1 MLRTT
6 VEILAIGNELLR
18 WEIQDTNTTWIC
30 RLINSRGGE
39 VVRST
44 MLPDIEEEIAAAVRA
59 AVDRRVDILFTS
71 GGLGPTE
78 DDLTLA
84 AVAKGAGVDL
94 ALDTTAR
101 DMVRQRYD
109 DFHAQGVLA
118 QGGLNLFREKMAWL
132 PVGATPLHN
141 PVGTAPG
148 VMLQV
153 ETTTIISL
161 PGVPPELEGIITQ
174 SLATFI
180 DQTFGSGSACSRT
193 LTVRCNDESIMA
205 PALRQVIAHHP
216 QVYIKSLARVLG
228 EVPELDILFTT
239 TNAQAALAQAQVMAA
254 YSELAERL
262 SALGI
267 DHWAKC
273 GGEPKA

>member
-1 MLRTT
+1 MTQKT
-6 VEILAIGNELLR
+6 VAILVIGNELLR
-18 WEIQDTNTTWIC
+18 GEIQDTNTTWIC

-39 VVRST
+39 VVRVT
-44 MLPDIEEEIAAAVRA
+44 MLPDSEEEIAAAVRA
-59 AVDRRVDILFTS
+59 AVHRRVDILFTS

-84 AVAKGAGVDL
+84 AVAKGAGVGL
-94 ALDTTAR
+94 ALDATAR

-118 QGGLNLFREKMAWL
+118 QGGLNPFREKMAWL
-132 PVGATPLHN
+132 PVGATPLYN

-148 VMLQV
+148 VLLRTGV
-153 ETTTIISL
+153 TTIIAL
-161 PGVPPELEGIITQ
+161 PGVPPELEGIITH
-174 SLATFI
+174 SLAGFI
-180 DQTFGSGSACSRT
+180 DQVFGSSGSYSRT

-216 QVYIKSLARVLG
+216 LVYIKSLAQVLG

-239 TNAQAALAQAQVMAA
+239 TNTQVALAQTQVIAA
-254 YSELAERL
+254 YAELQEHL

-267 DHWAKC
+267 SHWAK
-273 GGEPKA
+273 E